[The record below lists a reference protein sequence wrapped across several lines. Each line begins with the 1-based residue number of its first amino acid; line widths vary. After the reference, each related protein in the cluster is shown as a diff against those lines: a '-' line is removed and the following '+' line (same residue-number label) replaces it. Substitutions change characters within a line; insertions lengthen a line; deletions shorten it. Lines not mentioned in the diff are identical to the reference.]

1 MTHAPIDHV
10 VIAGGGTAGWMMA
23 AAAGRYL
30 DNGTRRITLI
40 ESDAIGTV
48 GVGEATIPSIL
59 NFNALLGI
67 DEAEF
72 LRATQGSF
80 KLGIEFIG
88 WHRPDSRYVHPFGH
102 YGRDIQGLNFHQLW
116 LKMREQAGVGPIGDY
131 SASTVAMER
140 AAFGMP
146 QSDPRSPLSGL
157 AYAYH
162 FDAGLYAAF
171 LRRRAETDGVTRV
184 EGRIVAVDRAPN
196 GDVAAVRLD
205 DGQRISGDLFVDCS
219 GFRSLLLGETL
230 GVGFEDWSHWLP
242 CDRAIAVPTER
253 TEPLLPYTR
262 ATAHPAG
269 WQWRIPLQHRTG
281 NGVVYASRFMDDD
294 DAERLLLSRLDAE
307 PTAAPRRLSFTA
319 GCRTRLW
326 ERNVVALG
334 LAGGFLEP
342 LESTSIHLIQQGISK
357 LFALFPDKR
366 MVSVERDEYN
376 RQMGDNYRSIR
387 DFIILHYHATARDD
401 SPFWDHVRTMPLP
414 DTLARKI
421 ALFRE
426 KGRIFRYE
434 DELFATPSWV
444 AVLLG
449 QGVMPEGYDPVID
462 ALDEE
467 RVLAAL
473 LQMRQATA
481 TAVAGLP
488 PHSVAL
494 AQLIGRSP

>member
-1 MTHAPIDHV
+1 MTHPPIDHV
-10 VIAGGGTAGWMMA
+10 VIVGGGTAGWMMA

-40 ESDAIGTV
+40 ESDAIGAV

-80 KLGIEFIG
+80 KLGIEFVG

-184 EGRIVAVDRAPN
+184 EGRIVMVDRAPN

-205 DGQRISGDLFVDCS
+205 DGQRIAGDLFVDCS

-262 ATAHPAG
+262 ATAHQAG

-473 LQMRQATA
+473 RQMRQATA
-481 TAVAGLP
+481 TAVATLP